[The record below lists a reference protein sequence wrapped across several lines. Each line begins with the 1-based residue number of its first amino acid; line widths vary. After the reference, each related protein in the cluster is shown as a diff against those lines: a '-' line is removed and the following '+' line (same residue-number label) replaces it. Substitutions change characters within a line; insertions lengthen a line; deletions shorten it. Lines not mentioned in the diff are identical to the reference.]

1 VWRSVGGP
9 AIPSDAMPLQATSP
23 SGLEML
29 VSISRTVD
37 INATPIDPTLV
48 AVNLDDG
55 TSRAIADIRPGV
67 AAWSSE
73 GRWIVVIFGR
83 DLTLTAS
90 DDPDRVIELPGVIPE
105 NFWPLAAG

>member
-1 VWRSVGGP
+1 VGGP